1 MKKMFAIAVVSLALG
16 ACGGKGKTDDAMM
29 KNTGGDPTTTETTTT
44 DDGTGGTEYGGA
56 TYGNPCGGANPC
68 NPTP

>member
-1 MKKMFAIAVVSLALG
+1 MKKMFVIAVVSFALA
-16 ACGGKGKTDDAMM
+16 ACGGKGKKDDAMM
-29 KNTGGDPTTTETTTT
+29 KNTGGDMTNTTPTEE
-44 DDGTGGTEYGGA
+44 GGATYGGD